1 MLKEAELVD
10 QLCRSTVYQD
20 FERAFCE
27 VTQFPLRL
35 TPPRNRSLPCNGQI
49 NGHQFSSVTDVP
61 VRLGDT
67 IVGLLQLGRP
77 ALEATRAGYFKDSA
91 SQFETLEKAWISI
104 GYPTIISIPLFSLDP
119 ATRRWCVY

>member
-20 FERAFCE
+20 FEGAFCE
-27 VTQFPLRL
+27 VIQFPLRL

-61 VRLGDT
+61 
-67 IVGLLQLGRP
+67 Q
-77 ALEATRAGYFKDSA
+77 
-91 SQFETLEKAWISI
+91 
-104 GYPTIISIPLFSLDP
+104 PLTN
-119 ATRRWCVY
+119 A

>member
-35 TPPRNRSLPCNGQI
+35 TPPKNRSLPCIGQMNGQ
-49 NGHQFSSVTDVP
+49 QFSSVTDVP

-77 ALEATRAGYFKDSA
+77 ALEATRAGYFKDSKKPIRDA
-91 SQFETLEKAWISI
+91 GE
-104 GYPTIISIPLFSLDP
+104 SLGFQ
-119 ATRRWCVY
+119 